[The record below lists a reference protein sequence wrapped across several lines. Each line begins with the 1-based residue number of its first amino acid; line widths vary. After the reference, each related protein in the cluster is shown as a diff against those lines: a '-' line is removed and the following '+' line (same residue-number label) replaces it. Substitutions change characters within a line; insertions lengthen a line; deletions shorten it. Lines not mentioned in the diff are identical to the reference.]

1 MDLSLK
7 GLILEDINHM
17 LNEFS
22 CYGFSFQNFKFVF
35 FQAFIVVDLLWFWLG
50 LLRWLC

>member
-1 MDLSLK
+1 VELSLK

-22 CYGFSFQNFKFVF
+22 CYGFRFSSLTCNK
-35 FQAFIVVDLLWFWLG
+35 ASHMLAKEALSL
-50 LLRWLC
+50 